1 MPIVEQVGGTH
12 YAGGAVC
19 PHCRGALQH
28 WDLTASEPY
37 LEANAT
43 KYILRHR
50 SKNGFEDLKKAIS
63 YIEKI
68 MAVHY
73 PEEYAALLEV
83 RRAVVLGQL
92 HQRAQEAVNNHNGAK
107 CPPVTCSVCEG
118 EGFHRPGCDLVNE
131 AQPAAPYRICTCV
144 WCGAP
149 PGQPCDGSQVHPTT

>member
-1 MPIVEQVGGTH
+1 MPVVEQVGGTH

-50 SKNGFEDLKKAIS
+50 GKNGFEDLKKAIS

-73 PEEYAALLEV
+73 PEEYAEWQ
-83 RRAVVLGQL
+83 GPGK
-92 HQRAQEAVNNHNGAK
+92 RAQDAS
-107 CPPVTCSVCEG
+107 PPVAC
-118 EGFHRPGCDLVNE
+118 
-131 AQPAAPYRICTCV
+131 PACTCDPDANV
-144 WCGAP
+144 HAKDCPKALWMFP
-149 PGQPCDGSQVHPTT
+149 PKSR